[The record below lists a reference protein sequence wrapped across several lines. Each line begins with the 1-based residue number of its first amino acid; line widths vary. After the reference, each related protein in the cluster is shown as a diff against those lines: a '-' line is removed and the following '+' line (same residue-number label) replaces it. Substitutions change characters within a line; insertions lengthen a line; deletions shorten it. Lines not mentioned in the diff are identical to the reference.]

1 MPLETYDVTLRWH
14 NFLENTMLNIT
25 AFVKSISNF
34 FEYLNW
40 WQTELI
46 FLLRIVVG
54 GLLGLAIGIERTRRQ
69 KEAGMGTHFTVGL
82 AAALFT
88 CIGYA
93 FDEFGD
99 AARIAAQVVTGIG
112 FLGAGIIFFRRE
124 SLHGLTTA
132 AIIWCTAAIGMCCGT
147 GMYILATVGA
157 VLVII
162 VQIILHTKPFK
173 KHGQRLLLV
182 RFYNSD
188 ELQKTLQMF
197 FGITQFHRYK
207 ITRLDQRLVVEAV
220 IRPNQNYH
228 AEKINNF
235 IENNDDM
242 ISIERLEDL

>member
-1 MPLETYDVTLRWH
+1 MEIGSTLD
-14 NFLENTMLNIT
+14 I
-25 AFVKSISNF
+25 
-34 FEYLNW
+34 
-40 WQTELI
+40 
-46 FLLRIVVG
+46 LLRVFSACM
-54 GLLGLAIGIERTRRQ
+54 LGFA
-69 KEAGMGTHFTVGL
+69 VGL
-82 AAALFT
+82 EREMTNKYAGLRTNILVCLGACLFT
-88 CIGYA
+88 IISIYG
-93 FDEFGD
+93 FPTVVTDEHANGIRD
-99 AARIAAQVVTGIG
+99 TARVAAQVVTGIG

-147 GMYILATVGA
+147 GMYILASVCA
-157 VLVII
+157 LLVII
-162 VQIILHTKPFK
+162 VQLILHTKPFK

-207 ITRLDQRLVVEAV
+207 ITRVDSRLVVEAV

-235 IENNDDM
+235 IENNEEM

>member
-1 MPLETYDVTLRWH
+1 MY
-14 NFLENTMLNIT
+14 NAM

-34 FEYLNW
+34 FDELTW

-46 FLLRIVVG
+46 FLLRIAIG

-82 AAALFT
+82 ASALFT

-147 GMYILATVGA
+147 GMYILASVCA
-157 VLVII
+157 LLVII
-162 VQIILHTKPFK
+162 VQLILHTKPFK

-207 ITRLDQRLVVEAV
+207 ITRVDSRLVVEAV

-228 AEKINNF
+228 AEKINSF
-235 IENNDDM
+235 IENNDEM

>member
-1 MPLETYDVTLRWH
+1 MF
-14 NFLENTMLNIT
+14 NAM

-34 FEYLNW
+34 FDELTW

-46 FLLRIVVG
+46 FLLRIAIG

-82 AAALFT
+82 ASALFT

-147 GMYILATVGA
+147 GMYILASVCA
-157 VLVII
+157 LLVII
-162 VQIILHTKPFK
+162 VQLILHTKPFK

-207 ITRLDQRLVVEAV
+207 ITRVDSRLVVEAV

-235 IENNDDM
+235 IENNEEM

>member
-1 MPLETYDVTLRWH
+1 MYNAL
-14 NFLENTMLNIT
+14 

-34 FEYLNW
+34 FDELTW

-46 FLLRIVVG
+46 FLLRIAIG

-82 AAALFT
+82 ASALFT

-147 GMYILATVGA
+147 GMYILATVCA
-157 VLVII
+157 LLVII
-162 VQIILHTKPFK
+162 VQLILHTKPFK

-207 ITRLDQRLVVEAV
+207 ITRVDSRLVVEAV

-228 AEKINNF
+228 AEKINNC
-235 IENNDDM
+235 IENNEEM

>member
-1 MPLETYDVTLRWH
+1 MYNAL
-14 NFLENTMLNIT
+14 

-34 FEYLNW
+34 FDELTW

-46 FLLRIVVG
+46 FLLRIAIG

-82 AAALFT
+82 ASALFT

-147 GMYILATVGA
+147 GMYILATVCA
-157 VLVII
+157 LLVII
-162 VQIILHTKPFK
+162 VQLILHTKPFK

-207 ITRLDQRLVVEAV
+207 ITRVDSRLVVEAV

-228 AEKINNF
+228 AEK
-235 IENNDDM
+235 
-242 ISIERLEDL
+242 

>member
-1 MPLETYDVTLRWH
+1 MYNAL
-14 NFLENTMLNIT
+14 

-34 FEYLNW
+34 FDELTW

-46 FLLRIVVG
+46 FLLRIAIG

-82 AAALFT
+82 ASAL
-88 CIGYA
+88 
-93 FDEFGD
+93 
-99 AARIAAQVVTGIG
+99 VTGIG

-147 GMYILATVGA
+147 GMYILASVCA
-157 VLVII
+157 LLVII
-162 VQIILHTKPFK
+162 VQLILHTKPFK

-207 ITRLDQRLVVEAV
+207 ITRVDSRLVVEAV

-228 AEKINNF
+228 AEKINSF
-235 IENNDDM
+235 IENNDEM

>member
-1 MPLETYDVTLRWH
+1 MYNAL
-14 NFLENTMLNIT
+14 
-25 AFVKSISNF
+25 AFVKSISKF
-34 FEYLNW
+34 FDELTW

-46 FLLRIVVG
+46 FLLRIAIG

-82 AAALFT
+82 ASALFT

-147 GMYILATVGA
+147 GMYILASVCA
-157 VLVII
+157 LLVII
-162 VQIILHTKPFK
+162 VQLILHTKPFK

-207 ITRLDQRLVVEAV
+207 ITRVDSRLVVEAV

-228 AEKINNF
+228 AEKINSF
-235 IENNDDM
+235 IENNDEM

>member
-1 MPLETYDVTLRWH
+1 M
-14 NFLENTMLNIT
+14 
-25 AFVKSISNF
+25 
-34 FEYLNW
+34 
-40 WQTELI
+40 
-46 FLLRIVVG
+46 
-54 GLLGLAIGIERTRRQ
+54 AIGIERTRRQ

-82 AAALFT
+82 ASALFT

-147 GMYILATVGA
+147 GMYILATVCA
-157 VLVII
+157 LLVII
-162 VQIILHTKPFK
+162 VQLILHTKPFK

-207 ITRLDQRLVVEAV
+207 ITRVDSRLVVEAV

-228 AEKINNF
+228 EEKINNF
-235 IENNDDM
+235 IENNEEM

>member
-1 MPLETYDVTLRWH
+1 MYNTL
-14 NFLENTMLNIT
+14 

-34 FEYLNW
+34 FDELTW

-46 FLLRIVVG
+46 FLLRIAIG
-54 GLLGLAIGIERTRRQ
+54 GLLGFAIGIERTRRQ

-82 AAALFT
+82 ASALFT

-132 AIIWCTAAIGMCCGT
+132 AIIWCRAAIGMCCGT
-147 GMYILATVGA
+147 GMYILATVCA
-157 VLVII
+157 LLVII
-162 VQIILHTKPFK
+162 VQLILHTKPFK

-207 ITRLDQRLVVEAV
+207 ITRVDSRLVVEAV

-235 IENNDDM
+235 IENNEEM

>member
-1 MPLETYDVTLRWH
+1 MYNTL
-14 NFLENTMLNIT
+14 

-34 FEYLNW
+34 FDELTW

-46 FLLRIVVG
+46 FLLRIAIG

-82 AAALFT
+82 ASALFT

-112 FLGAGIIFFRRE
+112 LLGAGIIFFRRE

-147 GMYILATVGA
+147 GMYILATVCA
-157 VLVII
+157 LLVII
-162 VQIILHTKPFK
+162 VQLILHTKPFK

-207 ITRLDQRLVVEAV
+207 ITRVDSRLVVEAV

-235 IENNDDM
+235 IENNEEM

>member
-1 MPLETYDVTLRWH
+1 MYNTL
-14 NFLENTMLNIT
+14 

-34 FEYLNW
+34 FDELTW

-46 FLLRIVVG
+46 FLLRIAMG

-82 AAALFT
+82 ASALFT

-147 GMYILATVGA
+147 GMYILATVCA
-157 VLVII
+157 LLVII
-162 VQIILHTKPFK
+162 VQLILHTKPFK

-207 ITRLDQRLVVEAV
+207 ITRVDSRLVVEAV

-235 IENNDDM
+235 IENNEEM

>member
-1 MPLETYDVTLRWH
+1 MYNAL
-14 NFLENTMLNIT
+14 

-34 FEYLNW
+34 FDELTW

-46 FLLRIVVG
+46 FLLRIAIG

-82 AAALFT
+82 ASALFT

-147 GMYILATVGA
+147 GMYILASVCA
-157 VLVII
+157 LLVII
-162 VQIILHTKPFK
+162 VQLILHTKPFK

-207 ITRLDQRLVVEAV
+207 ITSVDSRLVVEAV

-228 AEKINNF
+228 AEKINSF
-235 IENNDDM
+235 IENNDEM

>member
-1 MPLETYDVTLRWH
+1 MYNAL
-14 NFLENTMLNIT
+14 
-25 AFVKSISNF
+25 AFVKIISNF
-34 FEYLNW
+34 FDELTW

-46 FLLRIVVG
+46 FLLRIAIG

-82 AAALFT
+82 ASALFT

-147 GMYILATVGA
+147 GMYILATVCA
-157 VLVII
+157 LLVII
-162 VQIILHTKPFK
+162 VQLILHTKPFK

-207 ITRLDQRLVVEAV
+207 ITRVDSRLVVEAV

-235 IENNDDM
+235 IENNEEM

>member
-1 MPLETYDVTLRWH
+1 MYNTL
-14 NFLENTMLNIT
+14 

-34 FEYLNW
+34 FDELTW

-46 FLLRIVVG
+46 FLLRIAIG

-82 AAALFT
+82 ASALFT

-147 GMYILATVGA
+147 GMYILATVCA
-157 VLVII
+157 LLVII
-162 VQIILHTKPFK
+162 VQLILHIKPLK

-207 ITRLDQRLVVEAV
+207 ITRVDSRLVVEAV

-235 IENNDDM
+235 IENNEEM

>member
-1 MPLETYDVTLRWH
+1 M
-14 NFLENTMLNIT
+14 
-25 AFVKSISNF
+25 
-34 FEYLNW
+34 
-40 WQTELI
+40 
-46 FLLRIVVG
+46 
-54 GLLGLAIGIERTRRQ
+54 AIGIERTRRQ

-82 AAALFT
+82 ASALFT

-147 GMYILATVGA
+147 GMYILATVCA
-157 VLVII
+157 LLVII
-162 VQIILHTKPFK
+162 VQLILHTKPFK
-173 KHGQRLLLV
+173 EHGQRLLLV

-207 ITRLDQRLVVEAV
+207 ITRVDSRLVVEAV

-235 IENNDDM
+235 IENNEEM